1 MLVILL
7 GLAAAC
13 NGDAKEGSAA
23 QRGAT
28 AGSTSTGFDG
38 NAAYNYAKAQFDFGP
53 RVPGTPAAKQAGD
66 WIIRQ
71 MRARAD
77 TVIVQNFTY
86 TTADG
91 KKLPL
96 RNILARF
103 RPELPERVLYVTH
116 WDSRPVSESATTE
129 AEKKLPV
136 PGAND
141 GASGVG
147 MFVALGDLL
156 KKTKP
161 NVGVDLLFTDGEDY
175 GAFGPPEVDVLIG
188 SKYFAAHPPS
198 PGYMPLYGVLWDMI
212 GDKDLRIPYEMNSF
226 KQAPEVVSRVWQTAA
241 DMGYGDVFVQES
253 GGEITDDHIPLLN
266 AGMRVIDVID
276 LTYPPHHTSQDTMD
290 KISAKSLATVG
301 DVAAALVTRK

>member
-1 MLVILL
+1 VCFLI
-7 GLAAAC
+7 GC
-13 NGDAKEGSAA
+13 KGDAKQGSAA
-23 QRGAT
+23 QRSA
-28 AGSTSTGFDG
+28 APVSTGFSG
-38 NAAYNYAKAQFDFGP
+38 SAAYDYAKTQVGFGP
-53 RVPGTPAAKQAGD
+53 RVPGSPAAQKAGD
-66 WIIRQ
+66 WIISQ

-77 TVIVQNFTY
+77 TVIVQSFTH

-91 KKLPL
+91 KKLKL

-103 RPELPERVLYVTH
+103 RPELSERVLYLTH
-116 WDSRPVSESATTE
+116 WDSRPKAESASIE
-129 AEKKLPV
+129 ADRKMPI

-156 KKTKP
+156 KRTRP

-175 GAFGPPEVDVLIG
+175 GEFGPPEVDVLIG
-188 SKYFAAHPPS
+188 SKYFATHLPS
-198 PGYMPLYGVLWDMI
+198 PGYKPLYGVLWDMI

-226 KQAPEVVSRVWQTAA
+226 QQVPEVVSRVWQTAA
-241 DMGYGDVFVQES
+241 DLGYGDVFVQES
-253 GGEITDDHIPLLN
+253 GGLITDDHIPLLN
-266 AGMRVIDVID
+266 AGLRVIDVID
-276 LTYPPHHTSQDTMD
+276 LTYPPHHTLQDTMD

>member
-7 GLAAAC
+7 LCLVVGC
-13 NGDAKEGSAA
+13 KGDAKEGSAA
-23 QRGAT
+23 QTSA
-28 AGSTSTGFDG
+28 AATSTGFNG
-38 NAAYNYAKAQFDFGP
+38 NAAYSYAKAQVDFGP
-53 RVPGTPAAKQAGD
+53 RVPGSPAAKQAGD

-77 TVIVQNFTY
+77 TVIVQSFTY
-86 TTADG
+86 TTADE
-91 KKLPL
+91 KTLPL

-103 RPELPERVLYVTH
+103 RPKLSERVLYLTH
-116 WDSRPVSESATTE
+116 WDSRPISESAATE
-129 AEKKLPV
+129 AEKKMPV

-147 MFVALGDLL
+147 MFVALADVL

-175 GAFGPPEVDVLIG
+175 GQFGPPEVDVLIG
-188 SKYFAAHPPS
+188 AKYFATHLPS
-198 PGYMPLYGVLWDMI
+198 PGYKPLYGVLWDMI

-226 KQAPEVVSRVWQTAA
+226 QQAPEVVSRVWQTAA
-241 DMGYGDVFVQES
+241 DLGYGEVFVQES
-253 GGEITDDHIPLLN
+253 GGQITDDHIPLLN
-266 AGMRVIDVID
+266 AGLRVIDVID
-276 LTYPPHHTSQDTMD
+276 LTYPPHHTPQDTMD

-301 DVAAALVTRK
+301 DVATALLTRR

>member
-1 MLVILL
+1 MLAILL
-7 GLAAAC
+7 LCLVVGC
-13 NGDAKEGSAA
+13 KGDAKEGSAA
-23 QRGAT
+23 QRGA
-28 AGSTSTGFDG
+28 AATSTGFDG
-38 NAAYNYAKAQFDFGP
+38 NAAYKYAKAQVDFGP
-53 RVPGTPAAKQAGD
+53 RVPGSPAAKQAGD

-77 TVIVQNFTY
+77 TVIVQSFTY

-103 RPELPERVLYVTH
+103 RPELPERVLYLTH
-116 WDSRPVSESATTE
+116 WDSRPISESATTE
-129 AEKKLPV
+129 AEKKMPV

-147 MFVALGDLL
+147 MFVALGDVL

-175 GAFGPPEVDVLIG
+175 GQFGPPEVDVLIG
-188 SKYFAAHPPS
+188 AKYFATHLPS
-198 PGYMPLYGVLWDMI
+198 PGYKPLYGVLWDMI
-212 GDKDLRIPYEMNSF
+212 GDKDLRIPYEMYSF
-226 KQAPEVVSRVWQTAA
+226 QQAPEVVSRVWQTAA
-241 DMGYGDVFVQES
+241 DLGHGDVFVQES
-253 GGEITDDHIPLLN
+253 GGDVIDDHIPLLN
-266 AGMRVIDVID
+266 AGLRVIDVID
-276 LTYPPHHTSQDTMD
+276 LTYPAHHTPQDTMD

-301 DVAAALVTRK
+301 DVATALVTRR